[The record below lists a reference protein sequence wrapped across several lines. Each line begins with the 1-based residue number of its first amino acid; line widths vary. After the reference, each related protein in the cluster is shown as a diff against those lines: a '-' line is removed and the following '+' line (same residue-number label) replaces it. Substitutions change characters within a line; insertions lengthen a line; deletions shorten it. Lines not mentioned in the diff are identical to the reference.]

1 MCYTGFIRIKGGVAL
16 TTEERFAQKRKKLQ
30 QKLEKLDQ
38 QEQRTLRRERA
49 HDEQIARDLA
59 GVPGHFAHGL
69 NFYKLFWV
77 FFLCCFLGVAIETVF
92 CFIASGHLSQRTGL
106 VWGPFNLIYGIGA
119 VLLTVC
125 LHPFIGK
132 SDRWIFVGGSVIGG
146 AFEYFCSWLQ
156 ETVLGTVSWDYTD
169 YPFNINGRVNLL
181 YCMFWGALALMWV
194 KEVYP
199 RINGF
204 IERRVSKVYGVA
216 LTWVLVV
223 FMVANSLTSGLAVLR
238 QSQRYE
244 GVPASSAWQQM
255 LDQWYPDEKLAK
267 IYPSMVRVEESG
279 GQDTAA

>member
-30 QKLEKLDQ
+30 QKMEKLDQ

-59 GVPGHFAHGL
+59 GVPGHLAHGL

-77 FFLCCFLGVAIETVF
+77 LFLCCFLGVAIETVF

-279 GQDTAA
+279 GQDAA